1 MPSHLRPD
9 NQNRPHGI
17 DTTDWAD
24 YRTLKLLQQEREKA
38 LRITNYLEAL
48 YAKLLTETKGGTALV
63 EITDKTSRHPD
74 RAVQE
79 PN

>member
-1 MPSHLRPD
+1 MLSHLRPD
-9 NQNRPHGI
+9 NQNHPQGI

-48 YAKLLTETKGGTALV
+48 YAKLLTETRGDTALV
-63 EITDKTSRHPD
+63 EITDKTPRHPD
-74 RAVQE
+74 QGLLRT
-79 PN
+79 